1 MRGGRAAVAVLLAG
15 VLTGGFPAAAAAED
29 TVAFTIRDA
38 RITESSGLARD
49 VAGGLY
55 WTINDSGAGGVVYG
69 LRPDGRLRGT
79 FSYRATPSDVEAIA
93 VHGNRLYVADIGDNN
108 AQRDM
113 VTVYYFLNP
122 RAAGLTVPYNA
133 YDFRYPDGPHDAE
146 TLLVD
151 DAGRLYLVTKGG
163 QGGIYAAPRTPTRTA
178 PNLLRRVADA
188 PALVT
193 DGVFLPDGRG
203 LALLTYGSVQI
214 LDAASYRPVASTP
227 VPAAQRQAESLAVS
241 LDGSA
246 LLVGSEGRGSRVYSV
261 PIPAG
266 VAPTPTPTAPAGQ
279 TATTTPSD
287 SGADESDT
295 EGDAT
300 PSASRRGTLLAVG
313 LAAVV
318 ALVAGVVVGLA
329 RRPG

>member
-1 MRGGRAAVAVLLAG
+1 MRGGRAAVALVLAG
-15 VLTGGFPAAAAAED
+15 ALAGAFPAVAAAED
-29 TVAFTIRDA
+29 TVAFTIRDR

-49 VAGGLY
+49 VPGGLY
-55 WTINDSGAGGVVYG
+55 WTINDSGAAGVVYG
-69 LRPDGRLRGT
+69 LEPNGRLRGT
-79 FSYRATPSDVEAIA
+79 FSYRAAPVDVEAIA
-93 VHGNRLYVADIGDNN
+93 VHENRLYVADIGDNGAN
-108 AQRDM
+108 RDM

-122 RAAGLTVPYNA
+122 RAAGLTVTYNA

-151 DAGRLYLVTKGG
+151 DAGRLYIVTKGG
-163 QGGIYAAPRTPTRTA
+163 QGGIYAAPQTPTRTTT
-178 PNLLRRVADA
+178 NVLRRVGDA

-203 LALLTYGSVQI
+203 LALLTYGSIQV
-214 LDAASYRPVASTP
+214 LDATSYQLVASAP
-227 VPAAQRQAESLAVS
+227 VPAALRQAESLAVS
-241 LDGSA
+241 LDGNA
-246 LLVGSEGRGSRVYSV
+246 LLVGSEGPGSKVYSV
-261 PIPAG
+261 PIPGASTA
-266 VAPTPTPTAPAGQ
+266 APTASASPTAS
-279 TATTTPSD
+279 TTPSD

-295 EGDAT
+295 DSDAT
-300 PSASRRGTLLAVG
+300 PATSRRGTLLAVG

>member
-1 MRGGRAAVAVLLAG
+1 MRRGRAAVAVLLAG
-15 VLTGGFPAAAAAED
+15 ALAGGFPAAAAAED
-29 TVAFTIRDA
+29 TVAFTIRDP
-38 RITESSGLARD
+38 RILESSGLARD
-49 VAGGLY
+49 VAGRLY

-69 LRPDGRLRGT
+69 LEPDGRLRGT
-79 FSYRATPSDVEAIA
+79 FSYRATPTDVEAIA

-108 AQRDM
+108 GDRDM

-133 YDFRYPDGPHDAE
+133 YDFRYPDGAHDAE

-151 DAGRLYLVTKGG
+151 DTGRLYVVTKGVP
-163 QGGIYAAPRTPTRTA
+163 GGIYAAPKVPTRTGT
-178 PNLLRRVADA
+178 NELRRVADA

-203 LALLTYGSVQI
+203 IALLTYGSVQI
-214 LDAASYRPVASTP
+214 LDAATYRPVASAP

-241 LDGSA
+241 LDGNA
-246 LLVGSEGRGSRVYSV
+246 LLVGSEGRRSRVYSV
-261 PIPAG
+261 PVPAG
-266 VAPTPTPTAPAGQ
+266 AAPTPTASAGP
-279 TATTTPSD
+279 TTTTAPSD

-295 EGDAT
+295 DSEPT
-300 PSASRRGTLLAVG
+300 PTASRRGTLLAVG

>member
-1 MRGGRAAVAVLLAG
+1 MRRRRVAVALLLAG
-15 VLTGGFPAAAAAED
+15 SLAGGFPAAAAAED
-29 TVAFTIRDA
+29 TVAFTIRDP

-49 VAGGLY
+49 VAGRLY
-55 WTINDSGAGGVVYG
+55 WTVNDSGAGGVVYG
-69 LRPDGRLRGT
+69 LEPDGRLRGT
-79 FSYRATPSDVEAIA
+79 FSYRATPTDVEAIA

-108 AQRDM
+108 GDRDV

-122 RAAGLTVPYNA
+122 RAAGLTVTYNA

-151 DAGRLYLVTKGG
+151 NAGRLYLVTKGIK
-163 QGGIYAAPRTPTRTA
+163 GGIYAAPQAPTRTGT
-178 PNLLRRVADA
+178 NELRRVADA

-193 DGVFLPDGRG
+193 DGVFLPDGRSV
-203 LALLTYGSVQI
+203 ALLTYGSIQI
-214 LDAASYRPVASTP
+214 LDAASYRPVASAP

-241 LDGSA
+241 LDGNA
-246 LLVGSEGRGSRVYSV
+246 LLVGSEGRRSRVYSV

-266 VAPTPTPTAPAGQ
+266 AAPTPTASTES
-279 TATTTPSD
+279 TATTAPSD

-295 EGDAT
+295 DSEPT
-300 PSASRRGTLLAVG
+300 PTAGRRGTLLAVG

-318 ALVAGVVVGLA
+318 AVVAGVVVGLA